1 MAYYPTARDKELESE
16 YLKTLSSEELC
27 EYSMQAD
34 NDYYKLYRYMKW
46 LEERVNEGT
55 K

>member
-1 MAYYPTARDKELESE
+1 MVKYYPTEKDSKLEQE
-16 YLKTLSSEELC
+16 YLRTLSSEELC

-46 LEERVNEGT
+46 LEKKLRS
-55 K
+55 